1 MANLYSVIESLCER
15 DGIKPGRLCSK
26 IGISR
31 GVLSDLKSGRSK
43 SLSLA
48 NMQRI
53 ANYFHVSTDIFA
65 VDRVLGQETKEA
77 PTPEDERK
85 ERLDKL
91 AAEIREQN
99 RILKSVSDSVYNF
112 YLSLRTLAGG
122 SMPIPREIAFLPE
135 QSASIDAEIT
145 DLITKFLE
153 TATPE
158 EASDFWSRYDKIGQE
173 LRKRLDN
180 LDNPVGTAYPT
191 PEEIEA
197 YSEMAKNLVIQQFS
211 SEKKP
216 DASVSSAKESDVV

>member
-15 DGIKPGRLCSK
+15 DGIKPGRLCSE

-65 VDRVLGQETKEA
+65 VDRVLGQETEKA

-112 YLSLRTLAGG
+112 YLSLRALAGG

-158 EASDFWSRYDKIGQE
+158 EASDFWLRYDKIGQE
-173 LRKRLDN
+173 LRKR

-216 DASVSSAKESDVV
+216 DAPASSAKESDVV

>member
-1 MANLYSVIESLCER
+1 MSILYNRIVELCNSR
-15 DGIKPGRLCSK
+15 KITGYRLCK
-26 IGISR
+26 DIGLTP
-31 GVLSDLKSGRSK
+31 GALTDLKMGRK
-43 SLSLA
+43 KELSA
-48 NMQRI
+48 KNIDKI
-53 ANYFHVSTDIFA
+53 AAYFGVS
-65 VDRVLGQETKEA
+65 VSYLLGTETEKA

-99 RILKSVSDSVYNF
+99 RILKNVSDSVYNF

-153 TATPE
+153 TATPQ

-173 LRKRLDN
+173 FRKRM
-180 LDNPVGTAYPT
+180 DNPVGTAYPT

-216 DASVSSAKESDVV
+216 DAPVSSAKESDVV